1 MRRYHA
7 RWVVP
12 VSSPPIRDGTVAVQG
27 SRIAYVGPPAGA
39 PPGED
44 RHLGEAL
51 LMPGL
56 INTHT
61 HLELTS
67 LRGFLEGLPFRE
79 WVSTLHRAKVAVL
92 DEQRLLDAARAGI
105 AEGLKAGITCYADTC
120 DSGVAIRAMR
130 EAGVRGIMYQ
140 EVFGPEPDRCDSA
153 LEELQRKIAFHHGSA
168 DSLRLVGVS
177 PHAPYTVSDA
187 LYTAVARYAERE
199 RLPIAIHIAE
209 SADEHAMV
217 CEAKGP
223 FAEGWRAR
231 GIPVQRRGRSPL
243 ELVDRLGLL
252 GAQTLAIHCVHA
264 DDADVALL
272 RGSDTA
278 IAHCP
283 ISNAKLGHGAA
294 PVDRFLAAGLRVGLG
309 SDSMA
314 SNNRMHMLEESRAA
328 VMSLRVRMRSASV
341 LSPAQ
346 ALELATLGGARALGL
361 DARLGSLEPGKDAD
375 MAAFPLG
382 SAATAA
388 EHDPAAAAVWSL
400 GNGVASLVTVQGSE
414 LVRDSRILSE
424 DPARDGRVL
433 DTARAL
439 HHWKQDQ
446 GMSKD

>member
-7 RWVVP
+7 RWIVP
-12 VSSPPIRDGTVAVQG
+12 VSSPPIRDGTVAVQAG
-27 SRIAYVGPPAGA
+27 RIAYVGPRAGA

-44 RHLGEAL
+44 LHLGDAL

-67 LRGFLEGLPFRE
+67 LRGFLEELPFRD
-79 WVSTLHRAKVAVL
+79 WVSTLQRAKVAVL

-105 AEGLKAGITCYADTC
+105 AEGLRAGITCYADTC

-140 EVFGPEPDRCDSA
+140 EVFGPAPGSCDSA
-153 LEELQRKIAFHHGSA
+153 LEELQRKVAGHHEIA

-209 SADEHAMV
+209 SAEEHALV
-217 CEAKGP
+217 CKARGP
-223 FAEGWRAR
+223 FADAWLAR
-231 GIPVQRRGRSPL
+231 GIPVEPRGRSPL
-243 ELVDRLGLL
+243 DLVERLGVL
-252 GAQTLAIHCVHA
+252 GGQTLAIHCVNA

-272 RGSDTA
+272 RGSNTS

-328 VMSLRVRMRSASV
+328 VLSLRNRMRSASE
-341 LSPAQ
+341 LPASQ

-361 DARLGSLEPGKDAD
+361 DARIGSLEPGKDAD

-382 SAATAA
+382 SGASAA

-400 GNGVASLVTVQGSE
+400 GNAVASLVTVQGTE

-424 DPARDGRVL
+424 DPACDERVE

-439 HHWKQDQ
+439 HQWKRDQ
-446 GMSKD
+446 GMSSD